1 MKVKIK
7 KTGEIVNA
15 ADYARVALD
24 QCDSL
29 GSHIELPLD
38 EIELIPEDTSSEE
51 IERRRRVAAL
61 AEKLYVAYKTHDAN
75 VSYADML
82 DYAHV
87 IIDKED
93 KYIKEG
99 VL

>member
-24 QCDSL
+24 QCDSW
-29 GSHIELPLD
+29 GSPIELPLD
-38 EIELIPEDTSSEE
+38 EIELLPEDTNSEE
-51 IERRRRVAAL
+51 TERRRRVAAL
-61 AEKLYVAYKTHDAN
+61 AEKLYIAYNTRGVS
-75 VSYADML
+75 VSYSIL
-82 DYAHV
+82 LHHAHV

>member
-24 QCDSL
+24 QCDSW
-29 GSHIELPLD
+29 GSPIELPLD

-61 AEKLYVAYKTHDAN
+61 AEKLYVAYNTHGAN
-75 VSYADML
+75 VAYASML
-82 DYAHV
+82 DFAHV